1 MRNFMKINDD
11 LWVLFDEEDTNMNLS
26 TFFHIIL
33 DVLKNIFIIGLL
45 FFLVLGL
52 LTLLCEALS

>member
-11 LWVLFDEEDTNMNLS
+11 LWVLFDEEDTNMDLS

>member
-1 MRNFMKINDD
+1 MKINDD
-11 LWVLFDEEDTNMNLS
+11 LWVLFDEEDTNMDLS

>member
-11 LWVLFDEEDTNMNLS
+11 LWVLFDEEDTNMDLS
-26 TFFHIIL
+26 TFFHIML